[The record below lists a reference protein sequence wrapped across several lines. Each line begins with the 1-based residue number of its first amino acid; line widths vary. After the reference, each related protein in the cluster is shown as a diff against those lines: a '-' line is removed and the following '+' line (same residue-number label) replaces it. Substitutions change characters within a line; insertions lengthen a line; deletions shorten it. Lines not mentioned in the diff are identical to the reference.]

1 MASQPIPTF
10 TGPVQNI
17 QLIPPG
23 TYTTLQQ
30 SPTFDNNLYR
40 GVILYLNITA
50 ASGTGGLQPILVAT
64 DPVSGVS
71 VNIASIGTAKTAT
84 GLIIYTIFPVSGL
97 TTASGGTLP
106 FPLPSNWS
114 VKVNPGDGTN
124 YTYSLS
130 ADLIQ

>member
-17 QLIPPG
+17 QLIPAG

-30 SPTFDNNLYR
+30 SAVFDNNCYR

-71 VNIASIGTAKTAT
+71 VNIATIGTAKTAT
-84 GLIIYTIFPVSGL
+84 GLIIYTIYP
-97 TTASGGTLP
+97 TASLSTGSGGTLP
-106 FPLPSNWS
+106 FPLPNNWS
-114 VKVNPGDGTN
+114 IKVNPGDSTS

-130 ADLIQ
+130 ADLLI